1 MRLNDA
7 ELAGSGILNHAK
19 PSISVE
25 PSATK
30 PLVEKA
36 YAPNVYPSPKAVV
49 VPSAVGITS
58 PADPFSP
65 RSRAADQYVE
75 RKRPSFSVE
84 PSATKPL
91 VEKAY
96 APNVYPSPKAVVP
109 SAVPSAVS
117 VPLSPIKAAEGL
129 RIHAPSSNDSSDLV
143 PDGVA
148 DPDDDDDPNS
158 LTSPIGTKLLHR
170 KVHLQ
175 TGFDEGEDGLSEMP
189 NDPNQCSSPMSTE
202 LMHRR
207 VAKQRSHLSDVSD
220 ALGPQ
225 LSSPIGTALMNKK
238 FTRQQ
243 RTSSDGPAHSSS
255 HSPSA
260 LSATASEA
268 SSCSSLASTASPSHG
283 RGRAFSPSM
292 HVQVESGD
300 ANDDSYDPNQC
311 SSPMS
316 TELMHRRVA
325 RQRSHLSDVSDT
337 LGPQLSSPIG
347 TALMNK
353 KFTRQPHQQ
362 QPFDAKLAAQETKDT
377 NDEGR
382 ARALQTLLG
391 RSASRTNVT
400 TAGDAP
406 SNLSAQEAPP
416 PAMMGVPA
424 MTEWE
429 AKAAHG
435 SDNALLGCLRC
446 LERNGWKSTY

>member
-1 MRLNDA
+1 MADETALSSATNDNTHTGFFSLFRHTTERESKSICKFAAPSCFFESGSNASEFDRRAERRDLGHDMRLNDA
-7 ELAGSGILNHAK
+7 EPAGSGILNHAQ

-129 RIHAPSSNDSSDLV
+129 RIHAPSSNDSNDLV

-148 DPDDDDDPNS
+148 DSDDDDPNS

-170 KVHLQ
+170 KVHVQ

-238 FTRQQ
+238 FTRQ
-243 RTSSDGPAHSSS
+243 
-255 HSPSA
+255 
-260 LSATASEA
+260 
-268 SSCSSLASTASPSHG
+268 
-283 RGRAFSPSM
+283 
-292 HVQVESGD
+292 
-300 ANDDSYDPNQC
+300 
-311 SSPMS
+311 
-316 TELMHRRVA
+316 
-325 RQRSHLSDVSDT
+325 
-337 LGPQLSSPIG
+337 
-347 TALMNK
+347 
-353 KFTRQPHQQ
+353 PHQQ
-362 QPFDAKLAAQETKDT
+362 QPFDAKLAAQETEDT

-446 LERNGWKSTY
+446 LERNGWKSTSG